1 MSAQR
6 TYKCLEDSRFERDS
20 GYAIVPIRAED
31 KYLIMQWR
39 NEQLYHLR
47 QAAPL
52 SQADQDL
59 YFDTVVAQL
68 FEQAHPNQL
77 LFSYLDPNQVC
88 IGYGGLVHINW
99 RDQHEELSF
108 IMATGLE
115 KEYFSAHWTTYL
127 SLIEQVGFS
136 ALKLHKM
143 FTYAFNL
150 RPQLYAVL
158 EENGWVRE
166 AVLKDHCCF
175 ENKFLDV
182 VIHAK
187 INQHVEH

>member
-1 MSAQR
+1 MSAQL

-59 YFDTVVAQL
+59 YFYTVVAQL

-88 IGYGGLVHINW
+88 I
-99 RDQHEELSF
+99 
-108 IMATGLE
+108 
-115 KEYFSAHWTTYL
+115 
-127 SLIEQVGFS
+127 
-136 ALKLHKM
+136 
-143 FTYAFNL
+143 
-150 RPQLYAVL
+150 
-158 EENGWVRE
+158 
-166 AVLKDHCCF
+166 
-175 ENKFLDV
+175 
-182 VIHAK
+182 
-187 INQHVEH
+187 